1 MEKKNNSGLLVGIIL
16 GLVIAAIIGVAL
28 YSSGTISF
36 NNKSA
41 NNNKET
47 NNNSIKINELK
58 DYVYDAEYKYNNKY
72 TEYNR
77 NGTEKIE
84 DSNIDYYGISV
95 KAPGIDY
102 LKNLKVPYININSR
116 DAQIANNEME
126 YLYLKYAKDFDSYA
140 EENNNQTGPS
150 CSQILTYRTYK
161 YNNILSVITI
171 DSIACTSPYVF
182 NYNVYNY
189 ERFL

>member
-72 TEYNR
+72 T
-77 NGTEKIE
+77 
-84 DSNIDYYGISV
+84 
-95 KAPGIDY
+95 
-102 LKNLKVPYININSR
+102 
-116 DAQIANNEME
+116 
-126 YLYLKYAKDFDSYA
+126 
-140 EENNNQTGPS
+140 
-150 CSQILTYRTYK
+150 
-161 YNNILSVITI
+161 
-171 DSIACTSPYVF
+171 
-182 NYNVYNY
+182 
-189 ERFL
+189 